1 MHHHH
6 QFGRTGFESSQ
17 QTRMRLAQSNQ
28 MEYIHLITSP
38 QTKDFERRFQD
49 IGFDYGLMIA
59 LDHFL
64 MGTHAVF
71 VDKYHYKYYNDSG
84 SFIGSAFYDKN
95 ASVSS
100 VEMWIYEVN
109 GRQFTEE
116 DLIVEYLSK
125 NSESN
130 DVIFRDDSRIVMP
143 KLSRFVQFRGLL
155 YYEIIHHSVLDD
167 GYMPTLSKKIK
178 YLVANEEVA
187 EQLAKLGYQSEF
199 LPPMCIDED
208 NLKRRSLIGVKR
220 YVWSAHLDSYKNFGQ
235 ALRVMAQL
243 EDSGVTLDVYGGAL
257 ADFDRHCE
265 LFGKRPN
272 NVTYKGFVSVV
283 PYWDYEGYL
292 STSRHEMFAN
302 ACIEAMSYGLKAVTS
317 DLKYPYLRY
326 ETESKGA
333 LSTANTDAEY
343 VQMIMALVDKPFDS
357 NNQIDFLKRYSYQ
370 RWAPLFKE
378 LTSK

>member
-17 QTRMRLAQSNQ
+17 QTRMRLAQLNQ

-64 MGTHAVF
+64 MGVNAVF

-95 ASVSS
+95 RSFSNL
-100 VEMWIYEVN
+100 EMWVYEVN
-109 GRQFTEE
+109 GRRFTEE
-116 DLIVEYLSK
+116 DLIVDYLSK
-125 NSESN
+125 NSDSK
-130 DVIFRDDSRIVMP
+130 DVVFRDDSRIVMP
-143 KLSRFVQFRGLL
+143 KLSRFVQFKGLQ

-167 GYMPTLSKKIK
+167 GYLPTLSKKIN

-187 EQLAKLGYQSEF
+187 EQLSKLGYQSGF
-199 LPPMCIDED
+199 LPPMCIDEE
-208 NLKRRSLIGVKR
+208 NLKRRTLMGVKR

-243 EDSGVTLDVYGGAL
+243 EDSGVTLDVYGGTL
-257 ADFDRHCE
+257 ADFNRHCE
-265 LFGKRPN
+265 LFGKCPS
-272 NVTYKGFVSVV
+272 NVIYKGFVSEV
-283 PYWDYEGYL
+283 PYWNYDGYL

-302 ACIEAMSYGLKAVTS
+302 ACVEAMSYGLKAVTS
-317 DLKYPYLRY
+317 NLKYPYLRY
-326 ETESKGA
+326 EIESKGA

-343 VQMIMALVDKPFDS
+343 VQLMMTLIDKPFDS
-357 NNQIDFLKRYSYQ
+357 CDQIDFLKCYSYQ

-378 LTSK
+378 FVSK

>member
-17 QTRMRLAQSNQ
+17 QTRMRLAQLNQ

-38 QTKDFERRFQD
+38 QTKGFEQRFRD
-49 IGFDYGLMIA
+49 IGFEYGLMIA
-59 LDHFL
+59 LDQFL
-64 MGTHAVF
+64 TGTNAVF
-71 VDKYHYKYYNDSG
+71 IDKYHYEYYSDNG
-84 SFIGSAFYDKN
+84 SLIGSAFYDKDCN
-95 ASVSS
+95 VSNI
-100 VEMWIYEVN
+100 EMWVYETN
-109 GRQFTEE
+109 GKQFTEE

-143 KLSRFVQFRGLL
+143 KLSRFVQFKGLR

-167 GYMPTLSKKIK
+167 GYLPTLSKKIN

-187 EQLAKLGYQSEF
+187 EQLSKLGYRSEF
-199 LPPMCIDED
+199 LPPMCIDEE
-208 NLKRRSLIGVKR
+208 NLKRRTLMGVKS
-220 YVWSAHLDSYKNFGQ
+220 YVWSAHLGSYKNFGQ

-243 EDSGVTLDVYGGAL
+243 EDSGITLDVYGGTL
-257 ADFDRHCE
+257 ADFNRHCE
-265 LFGKRPN
+265 LFGKHPS
-272 NVTYKGFVSVV
+272 NVIYKGFVSEV
-283 PYWDYEGYL
+283 PYWNYEGYL

-317 DLKYPYLRY
+317 NLKYPYLRY
-326 ETESKGA
+326 EIESNGA

-343 VQMIMALVDKPFDS
+343 VQLMLSLIDKPFDS
-357 NNQIDFLKRYSYQ
+357 SDQIDFLKCYSYR
-370 RWAPLFKE
+370 RWATKL
-378 LTSK
+378 L